1 MQRDKSRL
9 LFILIKAAAPIVT
22 GHRGAS
28 CCLHAYR
35 TFRCLIDAEE
45 AGNDD
50 TKSVLSSRV
59 SSSFSLSFFY
69 FALFYCVS
77 EGTKK
82 FAKFR

>member
-9 LFILIKAAAPIVT
+9 LFILIKAAASIVT

-59 SSSFSLSFFY
+59 SSSFSLVFFLLRA
-69 FALFYCVS
+69 FLLRV
-77 EGTKK
+77 
-82 FAKFR
+82 